1 MEVIAIVNR
10 KGGVGKTATA
20 QALGA
25 GLIKKGCSVLY
36 IDLDSQTNLT
46 YGLGADAGGLSSMD
60 VLAGDAT
67 AQEAIQHTQQG
78 GVIAGAEALAGAD
91 AAIDGTG
98 KEYRLKEALEGLQY
112 DYCIIDTP
120 AALGTLTVNA
130 LTAADSVI
138 IPVQAEVYSLQGI
151 GQLSKTIE
159 TVKKYCNRNLYI
171 RGILI
176 TRYNGRAIISR
187 DMQSNLEDAAAQLK
201 TRLYSTPIRECVS
214 IKEAQ
219 ASQQDIYSYAPRSNA
234 AKDYA
239 DFLEEFMK
247 GGEHG
252 KKGLQENPADKF
264 ISGAKNSRKPRTQA
278 AGLLF
283 LKVIS
288 W

>member
-25 GLIKKGCSVLY
+25 GLIRKGCSVLY

-46 YGLGADAGGLSSMD
+46 YGLGADPARLNSMD
-60 VLAGDAT
+60 VLTGEAT

-78 GVIAGAEALAGAD
+78 DAIAGSEALAGAD
-91 AAIDGTG
+91 AAIVGTG

-151 GQLSKTIE
+151 GQLNKAIE
-159 TVKKYCNRNLYI
+159 AVKKYCNNSLRI
-171 RGILI
+171 RGILL
-176 TRYNGRAIISR
+176 TRYNGRAILSR
-187 DMQSNLEDAAAQLK
+187 DMQSNLEAAAEKLS
-201 TRLYSTPIRECVS
+201 TRLYGTPIRECVS

-219 ASQQDIYSYAPRSNA
+219 AQQQDIFSYAPRSNA

-239 DFLEEFMK
+239 AFIAEFEER
-247 GGEHG
+247 
-252 KKGLQENPADKF
+252 N
-264 ISGAKNSRKPRTQA
+264 
-278 AGLLF
+278 
-283 LKVIS
+283 
-288 W
+288 

>member
-25 GLIKKGCSVLY
+25 GLIRKGCSVLY

-46 YGLGADAGGLSSMD
+46 YGLGADAAGLSSMD
-60 VLAGDAT
+60 VLTGEAT
-67 AQEAIQHTQQG
+67 AQEAIQHTPQG
-78 GVIAGAEALAGAD
+78 DVIAGAEALAGAD

-98 KEYRLKEALEGLQY
+98 KEYRLKEALDGLQY
-112 DYCIIDTP
+112 DYCIVDTP
-120 AALGTLTVNA
+120 AQLGTLTVNA
-130 LTAADSVI
+130 LTAANSVV

-151 GQLSKTIE
+151 GQLSKAIE
-159 TVKKYCNRNLYI
+159 AVKKYCNHDLYI

-187 DMQSNLEDAAAQLK
+187 DMQSNLEEAARQLK

-219 ASQQDIYSYAPRSNA
+219 AQQQDIYSYAPRSNA

-239 DFLEEFMK
+239 AFIEEFT
-247 GGEHG
+247 ER
-252 KKGLQENPADKF
+252 KK
-264 ISGAKNSRKPRTQA
+264 
-278 AGLLF
+278 
-283 LKVIS
+283 
-288 W
+288 

>member
-1 MEVIAIVNR
+1 MEIVAIVNR

-25 GLIKKGCSVLY
+25 GLLRKGCSVLY

-46 YGLGADAGGLSSMD
+46 YGLGADAAGLSSMD
-60 VLAGDAT
+60 VLTGEAT
-67 AQEAIQHTQQG
+67 AQDAIQHTPQG
-78 GVIAGAEALAGAD
+78 DVIAGAEALAGAD

-159 TVKKYCNRNLYI
+159 AVKKYCNHDLYI

-187 DMQSNLEDAAAQLK
+187 DMQSNLEEAAQQLK

-219 ASQQDIYSYAPRSNA
+219 AQQQDIYSYAPRSNA

-239 DFLEEFMK
+239 AFIEEFT
-247 GGEHG
+247 E
-252 KKGLQENPADKF
+252 
-264 ISGAKNSRKPRTQA
+264 RKE
-278 AGLLF
+278 
-283 LKVIS
+283 
-288 W
+288 

>member
-1 MEVIAIVNR
+1 MEAIAIVNR

-25 GLIKKGCSVLY
+25 GLIRKGCSVLY

-46 YGLGADAGGLSSMD
+46 YGLGADAAGLSSMD

-78 GVIAGAEALAGAD
+78 DVIAGAEALAGAD

-112 DYCIIDTP
+112 DYCIVDTP

-159 TVKKYCNRNLYI
+159 AVKKYCNRNLYI

-187 DMQSNLEDAAAQLK
+187 DMQSNLEEAAQQLK

-219 ASQQDIYSYAPRSNA
+219 AQQQDIYSYAPRSNA

-239 DFLEEFMK
+239 AFIEEFT
-247 GGEHG
+247 ER
-252 KKGLQENPADKF
+252 KK
-264 ISGAKNSRKPRTQA
+264 
-278 AGLLF
+278 
-283 LKVIS
+283 
-288 W
+288 

>member
-25 GLIKKGCSVLY
+25 GLIRKGCSVLY

-46 YGLGADAGGLSSMD
+46 YGLGADAAGLSSMD
-60 VLAGDAT
+60 VLTGEAT
-67 AQEAIQHTQQG
+67 AQDAIQHTPQG
-78 GVIAGAEALAGAD
+78 DVIAGAEALAGAD

-159 TVKKYCNRNLYI
+159 AVKKYCNHDLYI

-187 DMQSNLEDAAAQLK
+187 DMQSNLEEAAQQLK

-219 ASQQDIYSYAPRSNA
+219 AQQQDIYSYAPRSNA

-239 DFLEEFMK
+239 AFIEEFT
-247 GGEHG
+247 E
-252 KKGLQENPADKF
+252 
-264 ISGAKNSRKPRTQA
+264 RKE
-278 AGLLF
+278 
-283 LKVIS
+283 
-288 W
+288 

>member
-78 GVIAGAEALAGAD
+78 DVIAGAEALAGAD

-159 TVKKYCNRNLYI
+159 AVKKYCNHNLYI

-187 DMQSNLEDAAAQLK
+187 DMQANIEDAAQQLK

-219 ASQQDIYSYAPRSNA
+219 AQQQDIYSYAPRSNA

-239 DFLEEFMK
+239 AFIEEFT
-247 GGEHG
+247 ER
-252 KKGLQENPADKF
+252 E
-264 ISGAKNSRKPRTQA
+264 
-278 AGLLF
+278 
-283 LKVIS
+283 
-288 W
+288 

>member
-78 GVIAGAEALAGAD
+78 DVIAGAEALAGAD

-187 DMQSNLEDAAAQLK
+187 DMQANLEDAAQQLK

-239 DFLEEFMK
+239 AFIEEFT
-247 GGEHG
+247 ER
-252 KKGLQENPADKF
+252 E
-264 ISGAKNSRKPRTQA
+264 
-278 AGLLF
+278 
-283 LKVIS
+283 
-288 W
+288 

>member
-25 GLIKKGCSVLY
+25 GLIRKGCSVLY

-46 YGLGADAGGLSSMD
+46 YGLGADATGLSSMD
-60 VLAGDAT
+60 VLTGEAT
-67 AQEAIQHTQQG
+67 AQEAIQHTPQG
-78 GVIAGAEALAGAD
+78 DVIAGAEALAGAD

-98 KEYRLKEALEGLQY
+98 KEYRLKEALDGLQY
-112 DYCIIDTP
+112 DYCIVDTP
-120 AALGTLTVNA
+120 AQLGTLTVNA
-130 LTAADSVI
+130 LTAADSVV

-151 GQLSKTIE
+151 GQLSKAIE
-159 TVKKYCNRNLYI
+159 AVKKYCNHDLYI

-187 DMQSNLEDAAAQLK
+187 DMQSNLEEAAQQLK

-219 ASQQDIYSYAPRSNA
+219 AQQQDIYSYAPRSNA

-239 DFLEEFMK
+239 AFIEEFT
-247 GGEHG
+247 ER
-252 KKGLQENPADKF
+252 KK
-264 ISGAKNSRKPRTQA
+264 
-278 AGLLF
+278 
-283 LKVIS
+283 
-288 W
+288 

>member
-25 GLIKKGCSVLY
+25 GLIKKGHSVLY

-46 YGLGADAGGLSSMD
+46 YGLGASMAGPSSMD
-60 VLAGDAT
+60 VLTGNAT

-78 GVIAGAEALAGAD
+78 DVIAGAESLAGAD

-112 DYCIIDTP
+112 DFCIVDTP
-120 AALGTLTVNA
+120 AQLGTLTVNA

-138 IPVQAEVYSLQGI
+138 IPAQAEIYSLQGL
-151 GQLSKTIE
+151 GQLSKAIE
-159 TVKKYCNRNLYI
+159 AVRKYCNHGLSIN
-171 RGILI
+171 GILI
-176 TRYNGRAIISR
+176 TRYNGRAVISR
-187 DMQSNLEDAAAQLK
+187 DMQSNLEAAAQQLK
-201 TRLYSTPIRECVS
+201 TRLYSMPIRECVS

-219 ASQQDIYSYAPRSNA
+219 AQQQDIYTYAPRSNA

-239 DFLEEFMK
+239 AFVEEFTEREK
-247 GGEHG
+247 
-252 KKGLQENPADKF
+252 
-264 ISGAKNSRKPRTQA
+264 
-278 AGLLF
+278 
-283 LKVIS
+283 
-288 W
+288 